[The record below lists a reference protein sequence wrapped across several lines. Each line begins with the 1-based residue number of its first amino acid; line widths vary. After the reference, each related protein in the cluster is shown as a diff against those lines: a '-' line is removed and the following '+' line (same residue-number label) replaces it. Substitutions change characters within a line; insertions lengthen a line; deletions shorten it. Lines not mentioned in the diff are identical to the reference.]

1 MLKQAT
7 FRFYEEL
14 NDFLPNDK
22 KKVAFVRSFSGNP
35 SIKDVV
41 EAIGVPHVEVD
52 LILVNGT
59 SVDFTYIL
67 RDNDL
72 VSVYP
77 VFETIGIDSVT
88 HLRAKPLRVST
99 FILDVHLGKL
109 AKYLRMLGFDAL
121 YRNDNDDPE
130 IIRISLSEHR
140 IILTRDIGLLK
151 VKTVTHAYFV
161 RSQHPKGQLAEVM
174 KYFDLYQAIDPFNR
188 CIKCNGQLEPVEKGK
203 IIHRLEP
210 LTIKYFKE
218 FYRCTDCQS
227 IFWEGSHYEHMQRF
241 IQAIKDSVDIQNLQE

>member
-14 NDFLPNDK
+14 NDFLPKDK
-22 KKVAFVRSFSGNP
+22 RKEPFARTFSGNH
-35 SIKDVV
+35 SIKDQI
-41 EAIGVPHVEVD
+41 EAIGISHVEVD

-67 RDNDL
+67 QDNDR

-77 VFETIGIDSVT
+77 VFETIDIANVT
-88 HLRAKPLRVST
+88 HLRAKPLRIST

-109 AKYLRMLGFDAL
+109 AKYLRMLGFDTL

-151 VKTVTHAYFV
+151 VKTVSHAYFV
-161 RSQHPKGQLAEVM
+161 RSQHPKGQLAEVL

-188 CIKCNGQLEPVEKGK
+188 CIKCNGQLEPVEKEK

-210 LTIKYFKE
+210 LTIKYFNE

-227 IFWEGSHYEHMQRF
+227 IFWEGSHYEHMQHF
-241 IQAIKDSVDIQNLQE
+241 ILAIQNPVDRQNLPE